1 MAEAAEG
8 GRKAKRAPKDAEGDV
23 GLRGEVAESDGAP
36 KAPKRSKGRG
46 GSGAKK
52 QKRNKNILESM
63 QADRLLA
70 YGIEPKKF
78 HKKLKYGQKEAE
90 PKAAS

>member
-8 GRKAKRAPKDAEGDV
+8 GRKAKRAQKDAKRDAEGDV
-23 GLRGEVAESDGAP
+23 ELRGEVAESGE
-36 KAPKRSKGRG
+36 APKRSKGR
-46 GSGAKK
+46 GAKK